1 MEYKTP
7 IMLFCDHCGE
17 ENPKKQMCNFEAI
30 PFEVTSANIG
40 ESASVC
46 LPCFIK
52 KEQEFTAEKEK
63 EELKMLQYF
72 YRNIVDIM
80 NCGENQR
87 HTIPYI
93 YELIDEVKNIL
104 KKPTT
109 KKAK

>member
-52 KEQEFTAEKEK
+52 KEQEFMEKI
-63 EELKMLQYF
+63 
-72 YRNIVDIM
+72 RN
-80 NCGENQR
+80 G
-87 HTIPYI
+87 
-93 YELIDEVKNIL
+93 K
-104 KKPTT
+104 
-109 KKAK
+109 